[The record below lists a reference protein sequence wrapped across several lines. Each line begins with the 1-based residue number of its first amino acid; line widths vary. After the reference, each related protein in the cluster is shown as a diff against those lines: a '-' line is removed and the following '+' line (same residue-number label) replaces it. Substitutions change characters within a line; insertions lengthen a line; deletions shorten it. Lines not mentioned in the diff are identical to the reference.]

1 MGEPGSPGV
10 AFCGLGHHPAFSL
23 TLLSSGARAF
33 LGVTVEESLPS
44 DPVPKRQDHDHI
56 PPVSGSDPRGPG
68 WGLPPVHTPGGGCAL
83 IRKWQ
88 AAGRFVNLKRRRVRM
103 SWPTGRVGVEIFQ
116 VPFP

>member
-44 DPVPKRQDHDHI
+44 DPVPKRQDHDYI

-68 WGLPPVHTPGGGCAL
+68 LGSSSRSSHAWGRLCPDKEVVGCCEVC
-83 IRKWQ
+83 
-88 AAGRFVNLKRRRVRM
+88 GFEEE
-103 SWPTGRVGVEIFQ
+103 G
-116 VPFP
+116 